1 MDNRIILCAGKLH
14 YRVTLRHPHLYRLQL
29 VEATKVISY
38 VETGESFT
46 VHCTLL
52 PESISQ
58 DAIRQLASPQSD
70 SSVND

>member
-46 VHCTLL
+46 VHSCLRVLVRTPYVSLL
-52 PESISQ
+52 HLSP
-58 DAIRQLASPQSD
+58 IRL
-70 SSVND
+70 